1 MESKLLEKAGNL
13 ISGKLKKSKSYHN
26 DYADK
31 TYEEILDLAR
41 TGDQKARQMKKLIE
55 QAERLRKKVRENR

>member
-1 MESKLLEKAGNL
+1 MENRPLEKAGDL
-13 ISGKLKKSKSYHN
+13 ISGKLKRSRSYHN

-31 TYEEILDLAR
+31 TYEAILDLAR

-55 QAERLRKKVRENR
+55 QTERLQKKVRGK

>member
-1 MESKLLEKAGNL
+1 MKNKFLEKAGDL

-41 TGDQKARQMKKLIE
+41 SGDQKARHMKKLIE
-55 QAERLRKKVRENR
+55 QSERLRRKVRGK

>member
-1 MESKLLEKAGNL
+1 MKNKLLEKAGDL

-41 TGDQKARQMKKLIE
+41 SGAQKARHMKKLIE
-55 QAERLRKKVRENR
+55 QSERLRRKVRGK